1 MIGSL
6 KNGFTATRRWLVEE
20 MFTTAGDTLASI
32 GANDG
37 SACPFTAAGSVPAAA
52 GIAQASARAMAAI
65 REDERRVR
73 GMDDMAA
80 PWRFEPAHYRTSG
93 RPGALGFSA
102 PPCGSRRARKIFA
115 HRPFT
120 GLTGQRRVESRS

>member
-37 SACPFTAAGSVPAAA
+37 SACPFTATGSVPAAA
-52 GIAQASARAMAAI
+52 GSAQASARARATT
-65 REDERRVR
+65 RQGERRVR
-73 GMDDMAA
+73 VAGDMAA
-80 PWRFEPAHYRTSG
+80 PFKVRTGPLSDKRQARCPA
-93 RPGALGFSA
+93 FSA
-102 PPCGSRRARKIFA
+102 PPCGPCGTRKIFA
-115 HRPFT
+115 LAP
-120 GLTGQRRVESRS
+120 LQA